1 MVAEISIYN
10 SRDNSFPSPE
20 QLMYSATLH
29 FLPHSEHVISE
40 FTTTMGLSKHVCPL
54 TSYRL
59 YALRSHSHHG
69 SDAHK
74 EQYNIVNE
82 KEIK

>member
-1 MVAEISIYN
+1 MVVEISIYN

-20 QLMYSATLH
+20 QLTYSVTLL
-29 FLPHSEHVISE
+29 FLQHSKHVISE
-40 FTTTMGLSKHVCPL
+40 FATTMGLSKHVRPL

-69 SDAHK
+69 PDAHK
-74 EQYNIVNE
+74 EQYNMV
-82 KEIK
+82 K